1 MNIKSTSGFNEIK
14 GLVTRV
20 NHNADGFSPTLLTS
34 DNLSLHTPV
43 LTTIHIQCVFVSN
56 DPSAPYGDIDITFL
70 SEPEHPGAIKLWKY
84 WQSKCANRLIPDR
97 ADMNFADVPDI
108 APNLLI
114 AERVEGTDDFRM
126 RLFGSA
132 LTQITGEERTGK
144 LLREFSEPSTKTRAR
159 WQTVMEEVA
168 RTKHPV
174 FIKAGGSRHQTSH
187 LVFHGLVMP
196 MTNGGD
202 SIEQF
207 LGALFT
213 AYTSDED
220 L

>member
-1 MNIKSTSGFNEIK
+1 
-14 GLVTRV
+14 
-20 NHNADGFSPTLLTS
+20 
-34 DNLSLHTPV
+34 LSLHISV
-43 LTTIHIQCVFVSN
+43 LTTIHIQRVFVSN
-56 DPSAPYGDIDITFL
+56 DPSAPNGDIDITFL
-70 SEPEHPGAIKLWKY
+70 PEPEHPGAIKLWKY

>member
-1 MNIKSTSGFNEIK
+1 M
-14 GLVTRV
+14 TRV
-20 NHNADGFSPTLLTS
+20 NHNADGFSPALLTS
-34 DNLSLHTPV
+34 DNLSLHGSV
-43 LTTIHIQCVFVSN
+43 LTTIHFQCVFVSN
-56 DPSAPYGDIDITFL
+56 DPSAPNGEIDITFL

-114 AERVEGTDDFRM
+114 AERVEGSDDFRM

-144 LLREFSEPSTKTRAR
+144 LLQEFGGPDTKTRAR
-159 WQTVMEEVA
+159 WQAVMAEVA
-168 RTKHPV
+168 RTQHPV
-174 FIKAGGSRHQTSH
+174 FIKAGGSRDQTSH
-187 LVFHGLVMP
+187 LVFHGVVLP
-196 MTNGGD
+196 LTNGGD

-213 AYTSDED
+213 NYTSDED
-220 L
+220 R

>member
-1 MNIKSTSGFNEIK
+1 
-14 GLVTRV
+14 
-20 NHNADGFSPTLLTS
+20 
-34 DNLSLHTPV
+34 
-43 LTTIHIQCVFVSN
+43 
-56 DPSAPYGDIDITFL
+56 
-70 SEPEHPGAIKLWKY
+70 
-84 WQSKCANRLIPDR
+84 
-97 ADMNFADVPDI
+97 MNFADVPEI

-114 AERVEGTDDFRM
+114 AERVEGTDDFRI

-144 LLREFSEPSTKTRAR
+144 LVREFSEPSTKTRAR
-159 WQTVMEEVA
+159 WQAVMEEVA

-196 MTNGGD
+196 LTNGGD
-202 SIEQF
+202 GIEQF

-213 AYTSDED
+213 NYTTDED
-220 L
+220 Q

>member
-1 MNIKSTSGFNEIK
+1 
-14 GLVTRV
+14 
-20 NHNADGFSPTLLTS
+20 
-34 DNLSLHTPV
+34 
-43 LTTIHIQCVFVSN
+43 
-56 DPSAPYGDIDITFL
+56 
-70 SEPEHPGAIKLWKY
+70 
-84 WQSKCANRLIPDR
+84 
-97 ADMNFADVPDI
+97 MNFADVPDI

-114 AERVEGTDDFRM
+114 AEHVEGTDDFRM

-159 WQTVMEEVA
+159 WQAVMEEAA

-174 FIKAGGSRHQTSH
+174 FIKAGGSRDQTSH
-187 LVFHGLVMP
+187 LVFHGLILP
-196 MTNGGD
+196 LTNGGD

>member
-1 MNIKSTSGFNEIK
+1 MN
-14 GLVTRV
+14 L
-20 NHNADGFSPTLLTS
+20 
-34 DNLSLHTPV
+34 
-43 LTTIHIQCVFVSN
+43 
-56 DPSAPYGDIDITFL
+56 
-70 SEPEHPGAIKLWKY
+70 
-84 WQSKCANRLIPDR
+84 
-97 ADMNFADVPDI
+97 ADVPEI

-114 AERVEGTDDFRM
+114 AESVEGTDDFRI

-144 LLREFSEPSTKTRAR
+144 LLREFDEPSTKTRAR
-159 WQTVMEEVA
+159 WQAVMEEVA

-174 FIKAGGSRHQTSH
+174 FIKAGGSRDQTSH

-213 AYTSDED
+213 SYTSDAQE
-220 L
+220 